1 MGVKKLKKKMKRM
14 RAWILHLQTTTYHVE
29 GKVHKLAHTTHEAAD
44 GMQAALDRLRVRVHT
59 LEQGVTYTVTCVDG
73 GGGSAGPRSP
83 TSGSGG
89 AFWGVGGHHQTATA
103 TGGGAGGGGG
113 NSSTA
118 TTLTTAG
125 ASGPPGSVTITR
137 QVGEPVPEDP

>member
-29 GKVHKLAHTTHEAAD
+29 GKVHKLAHEAAD
-44 GMQAALDRLRVRVHT
+44 DVQAELNRLRARIRK
-59 LEQGVTYTVTCVDG
+59 LEQGITYTVTCVGG

-89 AFWGVGGHHQTATA
+89 AFGGVGGHHQTATA
-103 TGGGAGGGGG
+103 TGGGVGGGGG

-137 QVGEPVPEDP
+137 RVGEPVPEDP